1 MLYQK
6 ISEVIISKIKSSMRL
21 SLWFMCYGL
30 NFQLIWRKYQ
40 WGLKRGIILTW
51 NPRKDNFEKKINIPW
66 ECEWP
71 TTSVGADP
79 LGFRIKGLIEFHTI
93 HRLSTSMFLYGPYY
107 MVYMETIFN
116 PNKDWNITIRQQ
128 DQLLWELQ
136 CRFSLMKHIQK
147 LI

>member
-1 MLYQK
+1 MIFLYNYQFSLYSIKRQYIQINVSYYYYYLQGGVLPLYVMLYQK

-79 LGFRIKGLIEFHTI
+79 LGFRIKGPGLKVCI
-93 HRLSTSMFLYGPYY
+93 S
-107 MVYMETIFN
+107 
-116 PNKDWNITIRQQ
+116 
-128 DQLLWELQ
+128 
-136 CRFSLMKHIQK
+136 
-147 LI
+147 